1 MPPAGVPSDQ
11 FDFGKPFTYVFEDPR
26 WVNKILIG
34 GLFHLAGFFIIGWFF
49 VLGYVAQL
57 TRNVVAGVTHPL
69 PEWEDIG
76 NYFAEG
82 ARLIGVLLA
91 YIIPFVMLAL
101 TFVIPAAI
109 LDSIDNEG
117 IQAIGGMMMAGM
129 TCLFFPLGLAMMIF
143 MPVSLLFAIMER
155 RFGAAF
161 EFGRIWE
168 FLKAN
173 IGNYLLAIV
182 VYLIARFLAG
192 FGVVLLCIGVIF
204 TGFWAFCITA
214 HGFAQAYRLDARRK

>member
-1 MPPAGVPSDQ
+1 MPPAAVPSDQ

-76 NYFAEG
+76 NYFSEG

-91 YIIPFVMLAL
+91 YIIPFMMLAL

-109 LDSIDNEG
+109 LDTVDNEG
-117 IQAIGGMMMAGM
+117 VQAIGGMMMAGM

-161 EFGRIWE
+161 EFGKIWD